1 VKTSRVVVVDD
12 EREVCDLVGRVLQR
26 AGHEVV
32 TAQTGDQGLALLA
45 EGSVACLVVDK
56 LMPGLGG
63 LEVMAEVRRRWPT
76 LPIVLMTGHPEPFQ
90 LGDARP
96 QVVLTKPFANLQA
109 IADAVASAVDAAGA
123 RTDGPL
129 SQLRDRMV
137 AVVNEI
143 APVLKKRDP
152 E

>member
-1 VKTSRVVVVDD
+1 VSPSRVVVVDD

-32 TAQTGDQGLALLA
+32 TAQTGDQGLALVA
-45 EGSVACLVVDK
+45 EGGVACLVVDK

-96 QVVLTKPFANLQA
+96 QVVLAKPFANLQA